1 MLFTLDNKLDMEKA
15 AANNEYGAIKIADEV
30 VSVIAGLAASEVD
43 GVAAMS
49 GGWGANLGELLG
61 KKNLAKGVKVEVDG
75 DSVSIEVFVVV
86 QFGFPIPRVAA
97 GVQQSV
103 KQAVESMTGL
113 NVNAVNVHVSGVL
126 MKKPTDASEEV
137 EA

>member
-1 MLFTLDNKLDMEKA
+1 MEGKMDMEKA
-15 AANNEYGAIKIADEV
+15 ATNNEYGSIKIADEV
-30 VSVIAGLAASEVD
+30 VSVIAGLAASEID

-49 GGWGANLGELLG
+49 GGWGANLGEMLG
-61 KKNLAKGVKVEVDG
+61 KKNLAKGVKVEVEG
-75 DSVSIEVFVVV
+75 DIVTIEVFVVI

-97 GVQQSV
+97 GVQQAV

-113 NVNAVNVHVSGVL
+113 NVSTVNVHVSSVL
-126 MKKPTDASEEV
+126 MKKPLEVAEEA

>member
-1 MLFTLDNKLDMEKA
+1 
-15 AANNEYGAIKIADEV
+15 
-30 VSVIAGLAASEVD
+30 
-43 GVAAMS
+43 
-49 GGWGANLGELLG
+49 WGANLGEMLG

-75 DSVSIEVFVVV
+75 ESVTIEAFVVI

-113 NVNAVNVHVSGVL
+113 NVSAVNVHVSGVL
-126 MKKPTDASEEV
+126 MKKPVEAGEEV
-137 EA
+137 EV

>member
-1 MLFTLDNKLDMEKA
+1 MEGKMDLEKA
-15 AANNEYGAIKIADEV
+15 ATNNEYGAIKIADEV
-30 VSVIAGLAASEVD
+30 VSVISGLAASEVE

-61 KKNLAKGVKVEVDG
+61 KKNLSKGVKVEVEG
-75 DSVSIEVFVVV
+75 EIVNIEVFVVV
-86 QFGFPIPRVAA
+86 QFGFPIPKVAA

-126 MKKPTDASEEV
+126 MKKPAEVVEEAEV
-137 EA
+137 

>member
-1 MLFTLDNKLDMEKA
+1 MEGKLDMEKA
-15 AANNEYGAIKIADEV
+15 ATNNEYGAIKIADEV

-49 GGWGANLGELLG
+49 GGWGANLGEMLG

-75 DSVSIEVFVVV
+75 ESVTIEAFVVI

-113 NVNAVNVHVSGVL
+113 NVSAVNVHVSGVL
-126 MKKPTDASEEV
+126 MKKPVEAGEEV
-137 EA
+137 EV

>member
-1 MLFTLDNKLDMEKA
+1 LENKLDMEKA
-15 AANNEYGAIKIADEV
+15 ATNNEYGAIKIADEV

-49 GGWGANLGELLG
+49 GGWGANLGEMLG
-61 KKNLAKGVKVEVDG
+61 KKNLAKGVKVEVEG
-75 DSVSIEVFVVV
+75 EMVNIEVFIVV

-126 MKKPTDASEEV
+126 MKKPV
-137 EA
+137 EAAEEAEA